1 LQSLQGLEVK
11 IKRRVFMHKLN
22 PNIYHGLSSEST
34 LGDMARHLQ
43 SLLPVEIPVNYPIK
57 PMFTNIEI
65 EENIR
70 NGMVALLDF
79 MRLFYGLLAEISKQ
93 YDKPKP
99 QSRLGKTPSI
109 AVDFPF
115 IYHARS
121 ILLNIGYN
129 SKLNDNVLSFCGI
142 KTLNPIICCEGM
154 EATTKIS
161 MPKLISC
168 IGFLNDCGM
177 YFEGLDF
184 DTPSH
189 CMADDRPI
197 EVTYPDNP
205 VVLVGLKIMAVA
217 QRDLQWKTKDEVFLR
232 CDYHALAS
240 DLRKR

>member
-1 LQSLQGLEVK
+1 MQ
-11 IKRRVFMHKLN
+11 KLN
-22 PNIYHGLSSEST
+22 PNICNGLSSEST

-43 SLLPVEIPVNYPIK
+43 SLLPVEIPASYPIK
-57 PMFTNIEI
+57 SMFINIEI

-79 MRLFYGLLAEISKQ
+79 MRLFYGLLAENSKQ

-115 IYHARS
+115 IYHTKS
-121 ILLNIGYN
+121 VLLNIGYH
-129 SKLNDNVLSFCGI
+129 SKLNENVLSFSGI

-161 MPKLISC
+161 MPKLIAC
-168 IGFLNDCGM
+168 ISFLNDCGM
-177 YFEGLDF
+177 YFEGIDF
-184 DTPSH
+184 DTHSH
-189 CMADDRPI
+189 NMADDRFI

-205 VVLVGLKIMAVA
+205 DVLVGLKIMAIA
-217 QRDLQWKTKDEVFLR
+217 QRDLQWKTKDEVFMH
-232 CDYHALAS
+232 CDYRALAS
-240 DLRKR
+240 DLRRR